1 MKSGQ
6 SQLGV
11 IADIQ
16 ISGPTAALAQ
26 RSLRD
31 TILSGSMTLL
41 IGSALVSAINLVYN
55 ILIARS
61 LGAAG
66 FGHAVSIYTVLMLL
80 SAVTLSFQLS
90 AQSLSPRIQTWA
102 PKHPFT
108 GVYTYGP
115 GRWEQSSGLRWPP
128 PAAQFRRI

>member
-11 IADIQ
+11 IPDIQ
-16 ISGPTAALAQ
+16 ISSNTAALTVQ

-61 LGAAG
+61 L
-66 FGHAVSIYTVLMLL
+66 
-80 SAVTLSFQLS
+80 
-90 AQSLSPRIQTWA
+90 
-102 PKHPFT
+102 
-108 GVYTYGP
+108 
-115 GRWEQSSGLRWPP
+115 
-128 PAAQFRRI
+128 